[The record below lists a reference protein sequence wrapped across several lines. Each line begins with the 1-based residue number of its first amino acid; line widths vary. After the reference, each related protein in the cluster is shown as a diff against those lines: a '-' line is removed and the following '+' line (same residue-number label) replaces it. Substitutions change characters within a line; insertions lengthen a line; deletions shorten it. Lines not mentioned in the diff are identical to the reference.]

1 MFYIIAGSGIPPA
14 PPAPAP
20 MPGIP
25 PIPPPP
31 MPYIIEAIS
40 IPPIPPI
47 PPMPPMAAIG
57 LAAAGLA
64 PPAAEPPPRE
74 EASAPVL
81 EEVDGAVDGG
91 ALADFPFTTWTVSPS
106 VILYS
111 SRVIS
116 SFKIL
121 PLNINLISPAPI
133 VDYFLAHSSLS
144 SITVALAPTSTS
156 N

>member
-1 MFYIIAGSGIPPA
+1 MFCIIAGSGIPPA
-14 PPAPAP
+14 PI
-20 MPGIP
+20 PG
-25 PIPPPP
+25 
-31 MPYIIEAIS
+31 
-40 IPPIPPI
+40 I
-47 PPMPPMAAIG
+47 PPMPPMPPMPPIPYIIAGLNPPGIPPAPPIPMAANG

-64 PPAAEPPPRE
+64 SPAAATPPPRE
-74 EASAPVL
+74 DASAPV
-81 EEVDGAVDGG
+81 EEVETAAVGG
-91 ALADFPFTTWTVSPS
+91 ALADLPLTTWTVSPS

-144 SITVALAPTSTS
+144 SKTEALAPTSTS